1 MASPG
6 LASQDAAAGLS
17 HLRAAAA
24 PKQHAPQCLADVAKL
39 SHFSVNSKAYKLVF
53 AAGIIMPHSCPVRR
67 ARGEPHE
74 ATHGTW
80 G

>member
-1 MASPG
+1 MTSPG

-39 SHFSVNSKAYKLVF
+39 SHFSVNSKAYKLVL
-53 AAGIIMPHSCPVRR
+53 AASISLPHSVPVRC
-67 ARGEPHE
+67 ARGAPLE
-74 ATHGTW
+74 ATHGR
-80 G
+80 